1 MPGKKSDGSLMLT
14 SVAAGYLT
22 PVLQCLNCS
31 QNVIQRKERFRMCQK
46 KTRKI
51 RIQITPVKSW
61 KHYNSNIPIML
72 WAAGMTGGE
81 ARNTDVA
88 GLAVTTVTAD
98 EPALLFR
105 PLTLRPQCLEDP
117 PANFPRCLCFL
128 SSKRRCKWSC
138 NRAPCRPEDN

>member
-1 MPGKKSDGSLMLT
+1 
-14 SVAAGYLT
+14 
-22 PVLQCLNCS
+22 
-31 QNVIQRKERFRMCQK
+31 
-46 KTRKI
+46 
-51 RIQITPVKSW
+51 
-61 KHYNSNIPIML
+61 
-72 WAAGMTGGE
+72 MTGGE

-117 PANFPRCLCFL
+117 LANFPRCLCFL

-138 NRAPCRPEDN
+138 NRAPCRPETISTLQNHQWSKISWR